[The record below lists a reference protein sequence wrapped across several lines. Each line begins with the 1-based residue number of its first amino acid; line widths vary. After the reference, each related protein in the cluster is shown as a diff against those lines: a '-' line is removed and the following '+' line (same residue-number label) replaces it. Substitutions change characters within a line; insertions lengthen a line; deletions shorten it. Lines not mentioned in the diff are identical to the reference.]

1 MSFAFKLPDIGEG
14 VTEGEIVK
22 WHVKE
27 NDILHKEQDMVEVMT
42 DKVTV
47 NIPSPTEGKVLKIL
61 YKEGDIVQVGK
72 TIIEIEGE
80 GPLVQEITMETAA
93 PDEIKTEDE
102 NMVENENNSADQDGE
117 RKVVASPTIRRIARE
132 RNIDLDQV
140 IPTGPNGRVTLE
152 DLDRAEAEQS
162 KKKEEARNA
171 SAAPSHP
178 EPVVVQEPEPSA
190 PPQEK
195 GPVHAEQEPRIQRV
209 AEETPS
215 PKVEIQ
221 KIQPLAEDQILEL
234 KGLRRIIFEKM
245 TKSKSIIPHFT
256 VAEEVDLT
264 ELTNIIRDLKEKEI
278 KISYTPFFIKAV
290 SVALREFPK
299 LNSIYDEANKR
310 YIMKSSYNIG
320 TAIDTQ
326 EGLTVGVIKS
336 ANRKSVEQIAQEISE
351 VAKRARENKMSLSDV
366 QDSTFTVSNV
376 GSIGGIFSTPII
388 NYPEVAILGV
398 HRVVRR
404 LDLDGEE
411 RDMMYITLS
420 CDHRLIDGAD
430 AARFIMRLK
439 GFLEDPTSFL
449 IK

>member
-1 MSFAFKLPDIGEG
+1 MVYEFKLPDIGEG
-14 VTEGEIVK
+14 VSEGEIVK

-27 NDILHKEQDMVEVMT
+27 GDVIKKDQEMVEIMT

-47 NIPSPTEGKVLKIL
+47 NIPSPTEGKVLKII
-61 YKEGDIVQVGK
+61 YKEGEIVQVGK
-72 TIIEIEGE
+72 AIIEIDGE
-80 GPLVQEITMETAA
+80 GPLVQEIKEESAS
-93 PDEIKTEDE
+93 PEIERKEEDD
-102 NMVENENNSADQDGE
+102 MVENENNSADQDGE

-132 RNIDLDQV
+132 RNIDLDNV
-140 IPTGPNGRVTLE
+140 VPTGPNGRVTLE
-152 DLDRAEAEQS
+152 DLDRAEADQ
-162 KKKEEARNA
+162 KKKEEEKAQA
-171 SAAPSHP
+171 AAAPAP
-178 EPVVVQEPEPSA
+178 QAAAPAPSA
-190 PPQEK
+190 P
-195 GPVHAEQEPRIQRV
+195 V
-209 AEETPS
+209 AEETKAPAAAPVEHAVHRVSEESPS

-221 KIQPLAEDQILEL
+221 TIKPLAEDQIVEL

-256 VAEEVDLT
+256 VGEEVDLT
-264 ELTNIIRDLKEKEI
+264 ELSSIISNLKEKEI

-290 SVALREFPK
+290 TAALREFPK

-310 YIMKSSYNIG
+310 YVMKSSYNIG
-320 TAIDTQ
+320 TAIDTPD
-326 EGLTVGVIKS
+326 GLTVGVLKS
-336 ANRKSVEQIAQEISE
+336 ADRKSVEQIAKEISE
-351 VAKRARENKMSLSDV
+351 IAKRARENKMTLSDV

-376 GSIGGIFSTPII
+376 GSIGGLFSTPII

-398 HRVVRR
+398 HRVVKR
-404 LDLDGEE
+404 LNVDGEE

>member
-1 MSFAFKLPDIGEG
+1 MVYEFKLPDIGEG
-14 VTEGEIVK
+14 VSEGEIVK

-27 NDILHKEQDMVEVMT
+27 GDVIKKDQEMVEIMT

-47 NIPSPTEGKVLKIL
+47 NIPSPTEGKVLKII
-61 YKEGDIVQVGK
+61 YKDGEIVQVGK
-72 TIIEIEGE
+72 AIIEIDGE
-80 GPLVQEITMETAA
+80 GPLVQEIKEESAS
-93 PDEIKTEDE
+93 PEIERKEEDD
-102 NMVENENNSADQDGE
+102 MVENENNSADQDGE

-132 RNIDLDQV
+132 RNIDLDNV
-140 IPTGPNGRVTLE
+140 VPTGPNGRVTLE
-152 DLDRAEAEQS
+152 DLDRAEADQ
-162 KKKEEARNA
+162 KKKEEEKAQA
-171 SAAPSHP
+171 AAAPAP
-178 EPVVVQEPEPSA
+178 QAAAPAPSA
-190 PPQEK
+190 P
-195 GPVHAEQEPRIQRV
+195 V
-209 AEETPS
+209 AEETKAPAAGPVEHAVHRVSEESPS

-221 KIQPLAEDQILEL
+221 TIKPLAEDQIVEL

-256 VAEEVDLT
+256 VGEEVDLT
-264 ELTNIIRDLKEKEI
+264 ELSSIISNLKEKEI

-290 SVALREFPK
+290 TAALREFPK

-310 YIMKSSYNIG
+310 YVMKSSYNIG
-320 TAIDTQ
+320 TAIDTPD
-326 EGLTVGVIKS
+326 GLTVGVLKS
-336 ANRKSVEQIAQEISE
+336 ADRKSVEQIAKEISE
-351 VAKRARENKMSLSDV
+351 IAKRARENKMTLSDV

-376 GSIGGIFSTPII
+376 GSIGGLFSTPII

-398 HRVVRR
+398 HRVVKR
-404 LDLDGEE
+404 LNVDGEE

>member
-1 MSFAFKLPDIGEG
+1 MVYEFKLPDIGEG
-14 VTEGEIVK
+14 VSEGEIVK

-27 NDILHKEQDMVEVMT
+27 GDVIKKDQEMVEIMT

-47 NIPSPTEGKVLKIL
+47 NIPSPTEGKVLKII
-61 YKEGDIVQVGK
+61 YKDGEIVQVGK
-72 TIIEIEGE
+72 AIIEIDGE
-80 GPLVQEITMETAA
+80 GPLVQEIKEESAS
-93 PDEIKTEDE
+93 PEIERKEEDD
-102 NMVENENNSADQDGE
+102 MVENENNSADQDGE

-132 RNIDLDQV
+132 RNIDLDNV
-140 IPTGPNGRVTLE
+140 VPTGPNGRVTLE
-152 DLDRAEAEQS
+152 DLDRAEADQ
-162 KKKEEARNA
+162 KKREEEKAQA
-171 SAAPSHP
+171 AAAPAP
-178 EPVVVQEPEPSA
+178 QAAAPAPSA
-190 PPQEK
+190 P
-195 GPVHAEQEPRIQRV
+195 V
-209 AEETPS
+209 AEETKAPAAAPVEHAVHRVSEESPS

-221 KIQPLAEDQILEL
+221 TIKPLAEDQIVEL

-256 VAEEVDLT
+256 VGEEVDLT
-264 ELTNIIRDLKEKEI
+264 ELSSIISNLKEKEI

-290 SVALREFPK
+290 TAALREFPK

-310 YIMKSSYNIG
+310 YVMKSSYNIG
-320 TAIDTQ
+320 TAIDTPD
-326 EGLTVGVIKS
+326 GLTVGVLKS
-336 ANRKSVEQIAQEISE
+336 ADRKSVEQIAKEISE
-351 VAKRARENKMSLSDV
+351 IAKRARENKMTLSDV

-376 GSIGGIFSTPII
+376 GSIGGLFSTPII

-398 HRVVRR
+398 HRVVKR
-404 LDLDGEE
+404 LNVDGEE

>member
-1 MSFAFKLPDIGEG
+1 MVYEFKLPDIGEG
-14 VTEGEIVK
+14 VSEGEIVK

-27 NDILHKEQDMVEVMT
+27 GDVIKKDQEMVEIMT

-47 NIPSPTEGKVLKIL
+47 NIPSPTEGKVLKII
-61 YKEGDIVQVGK
+61 YKDGEIVQVGK
-72 TIIEIEGE
+72 AIIEIDGE
-80 GPLVQEITMETAA
+80 GPLVQEIKEESAS
-93 PDEIKTEDE
+93 PEIERKEEDD
-102 NMVENENNSADQDGE
+102 MVENENNSADQDGE

-132 RNIDLDQV
+132 RNIDLDNV
-140 IPTGPNGRVTLE
+140 VPTGPNGRVTLE
-152 DLDRAEAEQS
+152 DLDRAEADQ
-162 KKKEEARNA
+162 KKKEEEKAQA
-171 SAAPSHP
+171 AAAPAP
-178 EPVVVQEPEPSA
+178 QAAAPAPSA
-190 PPQEK
+190 P
-195 GPVHAEQEPRIQRV
+195 V
-209 AEETPS
+209 AEEPKAPAAAPVEHAVHRVSEESPS

-221 KIQPLAEDQILEL
+221 TIKPLAEDQIVEL

-256 VAEEVDLT
+256 VGEEVDLT
-264 ELTNIIRDLKEKEI
+264 ELSSIISNLKEKEI

-290 SVALREFPK
+290 TAALREFPK

-310 YIMKSSYNIG
+310 YVMKSSYNIG
-320 TAIDTQ
+320 TAIDTPD
-326 EGLTVGVIKS
+326 GLTVGVLKS
-336 ANRKSVEQIAQEISE
+336 ADRKSVEQIAKEISE
-351 VAKRARENKMSLSDV
+351 IAKRARENKMTLSDV

-376 GSIGGIFSTPII
+376 GSIGGLFSTPII

-398 HRVVRR
+398 HRVVKR
-404 LDLDGEE
+404 LNVDGEE
-411 RDMMYITLS
+411 RDKMYITLS